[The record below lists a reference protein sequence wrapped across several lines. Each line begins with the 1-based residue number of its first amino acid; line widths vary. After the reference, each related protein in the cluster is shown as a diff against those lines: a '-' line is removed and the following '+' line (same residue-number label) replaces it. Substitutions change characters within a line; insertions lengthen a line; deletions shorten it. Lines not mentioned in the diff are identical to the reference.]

1 MKYFKNV
8 KSYENLKEEYKKL
21 IKANHP
27 DNGGD
32 LAKMQ
37 EINAEYDVLF
47 SIWKNRKE
55 HQTGEKVNET
65 AEQTR
70 KEFYTANGWSGSN
83 YDSNLTLKEIAKAVR
98 IYVKEKYPACKF
110 SVRTK
115 YASMC
120 QELHVDL
127 LEYPGNIY
135 MTGEDIKKIG
145 LYKKDSGL
153 LKEDIQLSFRRMIND
168 GLFCE
173 NEWDI
178 NVFCKN
184 YDNAIKKNYSWYGIL
199 KDDFK
204 KVVEDVDSFVNSY
217 NYNDCDG
224 MIDYFDVNFYY
235 FGCKY
240 DNCKI
245 VEKNKIKAK
254 KEKSEVKEEA
264 KEIKINKYT
273 YNIEKDVDT
282 RDNSTI
288 YCVKIV
294 EKLDREEY
302 KQVNSYMRE
311 LGGYY
316 SKFKHAFIFK
326 DDPTSQLQP
335 AESEKEDVQPE
346 ELENVEKID
355 KKTEVPQ
362 PEPLGDIKNGYN
374 GNDNSNFEKI
384 ELEKLI
390 NGENVT
396 KSDSWR
402 SCTYCTLP
410 HPIYGNVKL
419 VYNMYN
425 SDLIAGNSLNYC
437 GFIANNNYYCDNN
450 KIMGK
455 LKDDVNRCLI
465 EKIPTELEAERL
477 YQKYD
482 KNNEYNKR
490 DIEACKNTDISL
502 DAAKLFFDDEKPQL
516 ILYNI
521 LRDIPVET
529 LISYI
534 VEPDRTIED
543 VANEYMKENSCYI
556 YRQYIM
562 HNKTVKEYNRI
573 INDENSIEQLNK
585 KIMQCINEEKTVR
598 VLIDGIGE
606 IKIDAS
612 GVKHIGY
619 TRNISSWHVVASD
632 RDKLKKESKYN
643 YQSIEPQDIK
653 QIKHGNK
660 ILYKAG

>member
-1 MKYFKNV
+1 MKYLKNI
-8 KSYENLKEEYKKL
+8 KSYEELKELYKKL

-32 LAKMQ
+32 IAKMQ
-37 EINAEYDVLF
+37 EINAEYEVLF
-47 SIWKNRKE
+47 SIWKNKKE
-55 HQTGEKVNET
+55 QQTGEKVNET

-70 KEFYTANGWSGSN
+70 KDFYTANGWSGSN
-83 YDSNLTLKEIAKAVR
+83 YDFNLTLKEIAKIVR
-98 IYVKEKYPACKF
+98 TYLKKNYPTCKF

-127 LEYPGNIY
+127 LEYPGDMY
-135 MTGEDIKKIG
+135 MSGEDIRKFG
-145 LYKKDSGL
+145 LYKENSGL
-153 LKEDIQLSFRRMIND
+153 LKDEIQLTFRRMLKD

-173 NEWDI
+173 DIWDI
-178 NVFCKN
+178 DVFVKN
-184 YDNAIKKNYSWYGIL
+184 YENAIKKAHSRYGIL
-199 KDDFK
+199 KKDFQK
-204 KVVEDVDSFVNSY
+204 LIEDIDAFVNSY
-217 NYNDCDG
+217 NYSDYDG

-240 DNCKI
+240 DNCKV
-245 VEKNKIKAK
+245 VEKTNKIK
-254 KEKSEVKEEA
+254 EKNEKTRAKEET
-264 KEIKINKYT
+264 KEIKPQYT
-273 YNIEKDVDT
+273 FDIKKDVDT
-282 RDNSTI
+282 RDNSVI

-294 EKLDREEY
+294 EKLDRDEY
-302 KQVNSYMRE
+302 KQINNYMRE

-316 SKFKHAFIFK
+316 SKYKHAFIFRE
-326 DDPTSQLQP
+326 DPTSQLQS

-362 PEPLGDIKNGYN
+362 PEPLRDIKNGYN
-374 GNDNSNFEKI
+374 ENDNSNFEKS

-396 KSDSWR
+396 KSDSRR

-419 VYNMYN
+419 VYSMYN

-455 LKDDVNRCLI
+455 LKDDVNRCLT

-529 LISYI
+529 FISYI

-543 VANEYMKENSCYI
+543 VANEYIKERACYI
-556 YRQYIM
+556 YMQYIIY
-562 HNKTVKEYNRI
+562 NKTVEKYNRI

-585 KIMQCINEEKTVR
+585 KIMKCINNEKTVR

-619 TRNISSWHVVASD
+619 TKNISSWHVVASD
-632 RDKLKKESKYN
+632 RDKLKKEGKYS
-643 YQSIEPQDIK
+643 YQDIKPQDIRE
-653 QIKHGNK
+653 IRHGNK
-660 ILYKAG
+660 MLYKAG